1 MAIKKR
7 NDEELIDNLIALI
20 SDIYQEANSKVLSI
34 ITERIKHIGQLTPT
48 DAARLSILLKN
59 QDLKQI
65 ESILSEAT
73 SFSIKQIDSI
83 VTESAAYND
92 DLSDELFKAKNMAPA
107 TFSTDLSL
115 LTIVEQ
121 AKKNMIDDVVRLS
134 NTTAFVVN
142 GKVTDIG
149 KTYNYA
155 VNRAVFEVQQGL
167 FDFNT
172 AMRSTVKE
180 LADSGIRTVEY
191 DTIMPNGKPL
201 TKRLDSAARMNIS
214 DGVRQLNANYRET
227 QGKRFGTDGIEL
239 SAHGLCSPEHLP
251 YQGKQ
256 YTNEEFE
263 RIQSSLKRPFFTM
276 NCKHSQFPIIIGI
289 SDPAYSDKELM
300 EIEQKSNE
308 IVKYQLP
315 GGKVVEKPRY
325 EAVQDQRRQETK
337 IRRLKDNK
345 AQFEIMNDKV
355 EVSNLNRKIK
365 EQTAAYKTMSDQM
378 GVSAKMERTRVVK

>member
-1 MAIKKR
+1 MAIKR
-7 NDEELIDNLIALI
+7 TDDELIEDLLQPI
-20 SDIYQEANSKVLSI
+20 SDIYQEVNTKVLSI
-34 ITERIKHIGQLTPT
+34 ITERIKYVGQLTPT
-48 DAARLSILLKN
+48 DAARLSILLRN

-65 ESILSEAT
+65 ETILSEAT
-73 SFSIKQIDSI
+73 DLSIKQIDSI
-83 VTESAAYND
+83 VTESASYND
-92 DLSDELFKAKNMAPA
+92 ELSEKLFKAKNMPPA

-121 AKKNMIDDVVRLS
+121 AKKSIVDDVVNLS
-134 NTTAFVVN
+134 KTTGFMLN
-142 GKVTDIG
+142 GKMTDTA

-172 AMRSTVKE
+172 AMRSTIKE
-180 LADSGIRTVEY
+180 LADSGIRTVDFASGY
-191 DTIMPNGKPL
+191 SR
-201 TKRLDSAARMNIS
+201 RLDSQARMNIS
-214 DGVRQLNANYRET
+214 DGVRQLNASYRDM
-227 QGKRFGTDGIEL
+227 QGKRFGSDGIEL
-239 SAHGLCSPEHLP
+239 SAHGLCSPDHLP

-256 YTNEEFE
+256 YTNKEFE

-276 NCKHSQFPIIIGI
+276 NCHHSKFPIIIGI

-315 GGKVVEKPRY
+315 GGKVVEKSRY
-325 EAVQDQRRQETK
+325 EATQDQRRQETK

-345 AQFEIMNDKV
+345 TQFEIMNDKV

-365 EQTAAYKTMSDQM
+365 EQTSIYKKMSEQM
-378 GVSAKMERTRVVK
+378 GISPKLDRTRIVK